1 MVGAIPSA
9 VMLPGQPVGGS
20 ADRSTEGTNMTPR
33 IVTCAFAAA
42 ALFGVTAC
50 SETPSD
56 PAATT
61 TTDSATAEPT
71 TASEEPSATDT
82 ETSADEEQSVEEVCA
97 SFTEP
102 IARASEELPNIA
114 TDATADPQAAVDA
127 WSEVVDAYESAV
139 GDITN
144 EEVQTVATAAYEDL
158 KDLRDQMQ
166 KAFVE
171 KDASAMGDY
180 TDAASA
186 FQESQT
192 ELMALCAG

>member
-1 MVGAIPSA
+1 
-9 VMLPGQPVGGS
+9 MLPKQPVGGS

-33 IVTCAFAAA
+33 IVTCVFAAA

-56 PAATT
+56 PGATT
-61 TTDSATAEPT
+61 TTDSTMAEPT

-82 ETSADEEQSVEEVCA
+82 ETSADEEQSVEEACA

-139 GDITN
+139 GDVSN

-158 KDLRDQMQ
+158 KELRDQMQ

-171 KDASAMGDY
+171 KDAGAMGDY

-192 ELMALCAG
+192 ELMELCAG